1 MLLVQT
7 RRKRNHCSKKNAQ
20 FTVIFDKYNGSLSTS
35 TEQIETLV
43 DKIVHLNSN
52 MLLHDHHESSISQSI
67 YFAERAILLEKSQI
81 DAMSVNQDVLM
92 QDSLSLKQQIEN
104 ETSKRKQQVL
114 DGTNI
119 WKISQVRE
127 KINDSESERQP
138 SIYSPPFYT
147 STTGYKLSSR
157 LYLNGDGTARGTHMS
172 LFLVILQGEFDSL
185 LQWPFS
191 YQVTF
196 CLFDQRAMITS
207 NGSNQPEHVIGSFRP
222 DIKSISFQRPRSAIS
237 IASGIPKFLPLERLH
252 VAEGMN
258 RYIINDTMFIK
269 VFIDFLGVPK
279 TILPFIFNLNV
290 ALPIHV
296 QQKLIDEKIKLL
308 AESNNT

>member
-1 MLLVQT
+1 MLLVQN
-7 RRKRNHCSKKNAQ
+7 RRKRNHHNRKTEQ
-20 FTVIFDKYNGSLSTS
+20 FTVNFEKYNEILSTS
-35 TEQIETLV
+35 TEQLEALV
-43 DKIVHLNSN
+43 DQIVNLNSN
-52 MLLHDHHESSISQSI
+52 MLLYEHYESSISQSI
-67 YFAERAILLEKSQI
+67 YSDERAILLEKSQI
-81 DAMSVNQDVLM
+81 DAISVNQDVLM
-92 QDSLSLKQQIEN
+92 HDSLSLKEQMEY
-104 ETSKRKQQVL
+104 ETFKRKQQVL

-127 KINDSESERQP
+127 KIRDSESERQP

-147 STTGYKLSSR
+147 STTGYKLRVR
-157 LYLNGDGTARGTHMS
+157 LYLNGDGAARGTHLS
-172 LFLVILQGEFDSL
+172 VFLVILQGEFDSL

-207 NGSNQPEHVIGSFRP
+207 DGSNQPEHVIGSFRP
-222 DIKSISFQRPRSAIS
+222 DINSISFQRPRSTTS

-252 VAEGMN
+252 AAEGMN

-290 ALPIHV
+290 ALPIHI
-296 QQKLIDEKIKLL
+296 QQKLIDEEIKRL
-308 AESNNT
+308 AESNNA